1 MYECVQLVRLPSHE
15 VVGGLG
21 NLKVDIFP
29 AGKLIVRGVEGREL
43 VVSRHQHVRLSVIA
57 ASYAFSDHH

>member
-1 MYECVQLVRLPSHE
+1 